1 MKAIVQKAPGG
12 PHTLEVGEVEMPV
25 PKENQF
31 LIKIAYTTVNRADTM
46 QVTYHLSKV
55 IEDRKLSP
63 SCWSKSYHWAWMP
76 RIHNQRSRKGFS
88 RWEIQAKPSSY
99 GTSSWWW
106 LCLVCLREQRPH
118 YPSSKD
124 LFQVGRCCCD
134 SWSLVDGFLT
144 SRHDRS
150 S

>member
-55 IEDRKLSP
+55 IEDRKLLP
-63 SCWSKSYHWAWMP
+63 KL
-76 RIHNQRSRKGFS
+76 Q
-88 RWEIQAKPSSY
+88 
-99 GTSSWWW
+99 TSANH
-106 LCLVCLREQRPH
+106 QG
-118 YPSSKD
+118 D
-124 LFQVGRCCCD
+124 
-134 SWSLVDGFLT
+134 
-144 SRHDRS
+144 
-150 S
+150 